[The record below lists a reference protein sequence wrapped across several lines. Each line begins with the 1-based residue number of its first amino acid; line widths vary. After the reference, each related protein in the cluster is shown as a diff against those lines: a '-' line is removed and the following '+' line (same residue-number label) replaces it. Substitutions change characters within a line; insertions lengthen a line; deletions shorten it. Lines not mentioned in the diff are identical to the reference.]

1 MKNNPKLIYL
11 LPNLF
16 TAGSIFIGVISIV
29 EASKGEFISAS
40 WLVLLA
46 LLFDGLDGRVARM
59 TNTTSQFGV
68 EFDSLADV
76 ISFGI
81 APAMLLYFFIGDEFG
96 RFGILVSALYVIFG
110 AIRLARFNISTAK
123 TDPNVFIGLPIP
135 TAAVFISMW
144 ILLFHKYSL
153 EKYGIVLLFFA
164 LGVAILMV
172 SNFRYPSFK
181 KIQLDRPMVF
191 KTMISLVLVISLL
204 YLFSAEGFA
213 LVILLYVLYG
223 PLRAIR
229 TISMRHIKIKHGNQ
243 GRSEKPG
250 SQVDRKP

>member
-1 MKNNPKLIYL
+1 MNNAKLIYI

-16 TAGSIFIGVISIV
+16 TASSIFVGVISIV
-29 EASKGEFISAS
+29 EASKGNFVPAS
-40 WLVLLA
+40 WLILLA
-46 LLFDGLDGRVARM
+46 LVFDGLDGRVARM

-68 EFDSLADV
+68 EFDSLADI

-81 APAMLLYFFIGDEFG
+81 APAMLLYFFIGNEFG

-135 TAAVFISMW
+135 TAAIFVSMW
-144 ILLFHKYSL
+144 ILLFHKYTL
-153 EKYGIVLLFFA
+153 ENYAIVLLFLT
-164 LGVAILMV
+164 LGIAVLMV

-181 KIQLDRPMVF
+181 KVSLDKPMVF
-191 KTMISLVLVISLL
+191 KTMIMLMLTASLL

-213 LVILLYVLYG
+213 IVILGYTLYG
-223 PLRAIR
+223 PLRALYALNLRKI
-229 TISMRHIKIKHGNQ
+229 HIK
-243 GRSEKPG
+243 R
-250 SQVDRKP
+250 

>member
-1 MKNNPKLIYL
+1 MKKSNLIYI

-16 TAGSIFIGVISIV
+16 TASSIFVGVISIV
-29 EASKGEFISAS
+29 EASKGHFILSA

-46 LLFDGLDGRVARM
+46 LVFDGLDGRVARM
-59 TNTTSQFGV
+59 TNTSSQFGV
-68 EFDSLADV
+68 EFDSLADI

-81 APAMLLYFFIGDEFG
+81 APAMLLYFFVGHEFG

-135 TAAVFISMW
+135 TAAVFVSMW
-144 ILLFHKYSL
+144 ILLFHKYTLQDYS
-153 EKYGIVLLFFA
+153 IVLLFLA
-164 LGVAILMV
+164 LGVAVLMV

-181 KIQLDRPMVF
+181 KVELDKPMVF
-191 KTMISLVLVISLL
+191 KTMITLVLIASLL

-213 LVILLYVLYG
+213 LIILAYTLYG
-223 PLRAIR
+223 PIRALRNLSIR
-229 TISMRHIKIKHGNQ
+229 NIKIK
-243 GRSEKPG
+243 R
-250 SQVDRKP
+250 

>member
-1 MKNNPKLIYL
+1 MKKANLIYI

-16 TAGSIFIGVISIV
+16 TASSIFVGVISIV
-29 EASKGEFISAS
+29 EASKGHFVLAS

-46 LLFDGLDGRVARM
+46 LIFDGLDGRVARM

-68 EFDSLADV
+68 EFDSLADI

-81 APAMLLYFFIGDEFG
+81 APAMLLYFFIGHDYG

-123 TDPNVFIGLPIP
+123 TDPSVFIGLPIP
-135 TAAVFISMW
+135 TAAVFVSMW
-144 ILLFHKYSL
+144 VLLFNKYALQSYSIILLFL
-153 EKYGIVLLFFA
+153 A
-164 LGVAILMV
+164 LGVSILMV

-181 KIQLDRPMVF
+181 KVQLDKPMVF
-191 KTMISLVLVISLL
+191 KTMILLVLVASLL

-213 LVILLYVLYG
+213 IIILTYTLYG
-223 PLRAIR
+223 PLRALR
-229 TISMRHIKIKHGNQ
+229 TLNLRNIKIK
-243 GRSEKPG
+243 R
-250 SQVDRKP
+250 

>member
-1 MKNNPKLIYL
+1 MKKANLIYI

-16 TAGSIFIGVISIV
+16 TASSIFVGVISIV
-29 EASKGEFISAS
+29 EASKGNFVLAS
-40 WLVLLA
+40 WLILLA
-46 LLFDGLDGRVARM
+46 LIFDGLDGRIARM

-68 EFDSLADV
+68 EFDSLSDI
-76 ISFGI
+76 ISFDI
-81 APAMLLYFFIGDEFG
+81 TPAMLLYFFIGDEFG

-135 TAAVFISMW
+135 TAAIFVSMW

-153 EKYGIVLLFFA
+153 ESYGIFLLFLT
-164 LGVAILMV
+164 LGVAVLMV

-181 KIQLDRPMVF
+181 KVQLDKPMVF
-191 KTMISLVLVISLL
+191 KTLIILTMIASLL

-213 LVILLYVLYG
+213 IIILGYTLYG
-223 PLRAIR
+223 PLRALR
-229 TISMRHIKIKHGNQ
+229 TLNLRKIKIK
-243 GRSEKPG
+243 R
-250 SQVDRKP
+250 

>member
-1 MKNNPKLIYL
+1 MKNANLIYI

-16 TAGSIFIGVISIV
+16 TASSIFVGVISIV
-29 EASKGEFISAS
+29 EASQGNVVLAS
-40 WLVLLA
+40 WLILLA
-46 LLFDGLDGRVARM
+46 LVFDGLDGRIARM

-68 EFDSLADV
+68 EFDSLADI

-81 APAMLLYFFIGDEFG
+81 APAMLLYFFIGNEFG

-135 TAAVFISMW
+135 TAAIFVSMW
-144 ILLFHKYSL
+144 ILLFQKYTL
-153 EKYGIVLLFFA
+153 EDYGIVLLFLT
-164 LGVAILMV
+164 LGIAVLMV

-181 KIQLDRPMVF
+181 KVSLDKPMVF
-191 KTMISLVLVISLL
+191 KTMIMLMLTASLL

-213 LVILLYVLYG
+213 IVILGYTLYG
-223 PLRAIR
+223 PLRALHTLNLRKIN
-229 TISMRHIKIKHGNQ
+229 IK
-243 GRSEKPG
+243 R
-250 SQVDRKP
+250 

>member
-1 MKNNPKLIYL
+1 MPRPNLLYV

-16 TAGSIFIGVISIV
+16 TASSIFVGVIAIV
-29 EASKGEFISAS
+29 EASKDHFILPS
-40 WLVLLA
+40 WLIFLA
-46 LLFDGLDGRVARM
+46 LIFDGLDGRIARM

-68 EFDSLADV
+68 EFDSLADI

-81 APAMLLYFFIGDEFG
+81 APAMILYFFIGHEFG

-135 TAAVFISMW
+135 TAAIFISMW
-144 ILLFHKYSL
+144 ILLFHKYALEEYSL
-153 EKYGIVLLFFA
+153 VLLILA

-181 KIQLDRPMVF
+181 KVKLDKPMVF
-191 KTMISLVLVISLL
+191 KTMIIAVILASLL

-213 LVILLYVLYG
+213 LIILGYVLYG
-223 PLRAIR
+223 PMRAIKTMSSR
-229 TISMRHIKIKHGNQ
+229 RF
-243 GRSEKPG
+243 G
-250 SQVDRKP
+250 SAKRQD

>member
-1 MKNNPKLIYL
+1 MKKSNLIYI

-16 TAGSIFIGVISIV
+16 TASSIFVGVISIV
-29 EASKGEFISAS
+29 EASKENFVLAS
-40 WLVLLA
+40 WLILLA
-46 LLFDGLDGRVARM
+46 LIFDGLDGRVARM

-68 EFDSLADV
+68 EFDSLADI

-135 TAAVFISMW
+135 TAAVFVSMW
-144 ILLFHKYSL
+144 ILLFNKYAL
-153 EKYGIVLLFFA
+153 EDYSIVLLFFTLA
-164 LGVAILMV
+164 VAVLMV

-181 KIQLDRPMVF
+181 KVELDKPLVF
-191 KTMISLVLVISLL
+191 KTMIVLVIIASLL
-204 YLFSAEGFA
+204 YLFSAEGLA
-213 LVILLYVLYG
+213 IIILAYILYG
-223 PLRAIR
+223 PIRAIR
-229 TISMRHIKIKHGNQ
+229 NKNLRNIKVK
-243 GRSEKPG
+243 R
-250 SQVDRKP
+250 

>member
-1 MKNNPKLIYL
+1 MHKSNLLYV

-16 TAGSIFIGVISIV
+16 TASSIFVGVISIV
-29 EASKGEFISAS
+29 EASKEHFVLAS
-40 WLVLLA
+40 WLILLA
-46 LLFDGLDGRVARM
+46 LIFDGLDGRIARM

-68 EFDSLADV
+68 EFDSLADI

-81 APAMLLYFFIGDEFG
+81 APAMLLYFFIGHEFG

-135 TAAVFISMW
+135 TAAIFLSMW
-144 ILLFHKYSL
+144 ILLFHKYTLQS
-153 EKYGIVLLFFA
+153 YSIVLLLLA

-181 KIQLDRPMVF
+181 KVQLDRPMVF
-191 KTMISLVLVISLL
+191 KTMILFVLVASLL
-204 YLFSAEGFA
+204 YLFAAEGFA
-213 LVILLYVLYG
+213 LIILVYVLYG
-223 PLRAIR
+223 PLRALR
-229 TISMRHIKIKHGNQ
+229 TLNLRKIKIK
-243 GRSEKPG
+243 KP
-250 SQVDRKP
+250 

>member
-1 MKNNPKLIYL
+1 MKNANLIYI

-16 TAGSIFIGVISIV
+16 TASSIFVGVISIV
-29 EASKGEFISAS
+29 EASKGNFFLAS
-40 WLVLLA
+40 WLILLA
-46 LLFDGLDGRVARM
+46 LVFDGLDGRIARM

-68 EFDSLADV
+68 EFDSLADI

-81 APAMLLYFFIGDEFG
+81 APAMLLYFFIGNEFG

-135 TAAVFISMW
+135 TAAIFVSMW
-144 ILLFHKYSL
+144 ILLFHKYTL
-153 EKYGIVLLFFA
+153 TDYGIVLLF
-164 LGVAILMV
+164 LTLVVAVLMV

-181 KIQLDRPMVF
+181 KVNLDKPMVF
-191 KTMISLVLVISLL
+191 KTMIMLMLTASLL

-213 LVILLYVLYG
+213 IVILGYTLYG
-223 PLRAIR
+223 PLRALYALNLRKI
-229 TISMRHIKIKHGNQ
+229 HIK
-243 GRSEKPG
+243 R
-250 SQVDRKP
+250 

>member
-1 MKNNPKLIYL
+1 MNRSNLLYV

-16 TAGSIFIGVISIV
+16 TASSIFVGVISIV
-29 EASKGEFISAS
+29 EASKGNFILAS
-40 WLVLLA
+40 WLILLA
-46 LLFDGLDGRVARM
+46 LIFDGLDGRIARM

-68 EFDSLADV
+68 EFDSLADI

-81 APAMLLYFFIGDEFG
+81 APAMLLYFFVGHDFG

-135 TAAVFISMW
+135 TAAIFVSMW

-153 EKYGIVLLFFA
+153 ENYSIVLLFLA

-181 KIQLDRPMVF
+181 KVKLNKPMVF
-191 KTMISLVLVISLL
+191 RTLIILTIAASLL
-204 YLFSAEGFA
+204 YLFAAEGFA
-213 LVILLYVLYG
+213 LIILAYTLYG
-223 PLRAIR
+223 PIRAIQTLKSR
-229 TISMRHIKIKHGNQ
+229 RFGTTKR
-243 GRSEKPG
+243 
-250 SQVDRKP
+250 

>member
-1 MKNNPKLIYL
+1 MHNRPNLIYI

-16 TAGSIFIGVISIV
+16 TASSIFIGVISIV
-29 EASKGEFISAS
+29 EASKGHFILAS
-40 WLVLLA
+40 WLILLA
-46 LLFDGLDGRVARM
+46 LVFDGLDGRIARM

-68 EFDSLADV
+68 EFDSLADI

-81 APAMLLYFFIGDEFG
+81 APAMLLYFFIGQEFG

-135 TAAVFISMW
+135 TAAIFLSMW
-144 ILLFHKYSL
+144 ILLFNKYTL
-153 EKYGIVLLFFA
+153 EQYSIILLFLT
-164 LGVAILMV
+164 LGISVLMV

-181 KIQLDRPMVF
+181 KVKLDRPMVF
-191 KTMISLVLVISLL
+191 KTMIVVVMLASLL

-213 LVILLYVLYG
+213 LIILTYVLYG
-223 PLRAIR
+223 PIRALR
-229 TISMRHIKIKHGNQ
+229 TINLRKIKIKHQ
-243 GRSEKPG
+243 
-250 SQVDRKP
+250 D

>member
-1 MKNNPKLIYL
+1 MKKANLIYI

-16 TAGSIFIGVISIV
+16 TASSIFVGVISIV
-29 EASKGEFISAS
+29 EASKGHFILAS
-40 WLVLLA
+40 WLILLA
-46 LLFDGLDGRVARM
+46 LIFDGLDGRVARM

-68 EFDSLADV
+68 EFDSLADI

-81 APAMLLYFFIGDEFG
+81 APAMLLYFFVGHEFG

-135 TAAVFISMW
+135 TAAVFVSMW
-144 ILLFHKYSL
+144 ILLFNKYSL
-153 EKYGIVLLFFA
+153 QDYSIVLLFLA

-181 KIQLDRPMVF
+181 KVELDKPMVF
-191 KTMISLVLVISLL
+191 KTMIVLVLVASLI

-213 LVILLYVLYG
+213 IIILAYTLYG
-223 PLRAIR
+223 PLRALR
-229 TISMRHIKIKHGNQ
+229 TLTLRNIKIK
-243 GRSEKPG
+243 R
-250 SQVDRKP
+250 

>member
-1 MKNNPKLIYL
+1 MPKPNLIYI

-16 TAGSIFIGVISIV
+16 TASSIFIGVISIV
-29 EASKGEFISAS
+29 EASKEHFILAS
-40 WLVLLA
+40 WLILLA
-46 LLFDGLDGRVARM
+46 LVFDGLDGRIARM

-68 EFDSLADV
+68 EFDSLADI

-81 APAMLLYFFIGDEFG
+81 APAMLLYFFIGNEFG

-135 TAAVFISMW
+135 TAAIFISMW
-144 ILLFHKYSL
+144 ILLFN
-153 EKYGIVLLFFA
+153 KYGLEAYSIVLLFLA
-164 LGVAILMV
+164 LGVSVLMV

-181 KIQLDRPMVF
+181 KVKLDRPMVF
-191 KTMISLVLVISLL
+191 KTMIVALMLASLL

-213 LVILLYVLYG
+213 LIILIYVLYG
-223 PLRAIR
+223 PIRALR
-229 TISMRHIKIKHGNQ
+229 TINLRKIKIKRQ
-243 GRSEKPG
+243 
-250 SQVDRKP
+250 D

>member
-1 MKNNPKLIYL
+1 MNRSNLLYV

-16 TAGSIFIGVISIV
+16 TASSIFVGVISIV
-29 EASKGEFISAS
+29 EASKGNFVLAS
-40 WLVLLA
+40 WLILLA
-46 LLFDGLDGRVARM
+46 LIFDGLDGRIARM

-68 EFDSLADV
+68 EFDSLADI

-81 APAMLLYFFIGDEFG
+81 APAMLLYFFVGHDFG

-135 TAAVFISMW
+135 TAAIFVSMW
-144 ILLFHKYSL
+144 ILLFHKYTL
-153 EKYGIVLLFFA
+153 ENYSIMLLILA
-164 LGVAILMV
+164 LGVAVLMV

-181 KIQLDRPMVF
+181 KVKLDKPMVF
-191 KTMISLVLVISLL
+191 KTMIIAVILASLL

-213 LVILLYVLYG
+213 LIILLYVLYG
-223 PLRAIR
+223 PLRALNTIR
-229 TISMRHIKIKHGNQ
+229 SRRFGPAKRQDK
-243 GRSEKPG
+243 
-250 SQVDRKP
+250 VDSFK

>member
-1 MKNNPKLIYL
+1 MKKSNLIYI

-16 TAGSIFIGVISIV
+16 TASSIFVGVISIV
-29 EASKGEFISAS
+29 EASKGHFILAS

-46 LLFDGLDGRVARM
+46 LVFDALDGRVARM

-68 EFDSLADV
+68 EFDSLADI

-81 APAMLLYFFIGDEFG
+81 APAMLLYFFIGHEFG

-135 TAAVFISMW
+135 TAAVFLSMW
-144 ILLFHKYSL
+144 VLLFNKYTLQEYSIILLFL
-153 EKYGIVLLFFA
+153 A
-164 LGVAILMV
+164 LGVALLMV

-181 KIQLDRPMVF
+181 KVELDKPMVF
-191 KTMISLVLVISLL
+191 KSMIILVLIASLL
-204 YLFSAEGFA
+204 YLFSVEGFA
-213 LVILLYVLYG
+213 IIILAYTLYG
-223 PLRAIR
+223 PLRALR
-229 TISMRHIKIKHGNQ
+229 TLNLRSIKIK
-243 GRSEKPG
+243 K
-250 SQVDRKP
+250 

>member
-1 MKNNPKLIYL
+1 MKKAHLIYI

-16 TAGSIFIGVISIV
+16 TASSIFVGVISIV
-29 EASKGEFISAS
+29 EASKEHFILAS

-46 LLFDGLDGRVARM
+46 LVFDGLDGRVARM

-68 EFDSLADV
+68 EFDSLADI

-81 APAMLLYFFIGDEFG
+81 APAMLLYFFVGHTYG

-135 TAAVFISMW
+135 TAAVFVSMW
-144 ILLFHKYSL
+144 VLLFHKYTL
-153 EKYGIVLLFFA
+153 EAYSITLLFLA
-164 LGVAILMV
+164 LGVAVLMV

-181 KIQLDRPMVF
+181 KIQLDKPMVF
-191 KTMISLVLVISLL
+191 KTMILLVLVASLL
-204 YLFSAEGFA
+204 YLYSAEGFA
-213 LVILLYVLYG
+213 LIILAYTLYG
-223 PLRAIR
+223 PLRALR
-229 TISMRHIKIKHGNQ
+229 TLSLRKIKIK
-243 GRSEKPG
+243 R
-250 SQVDRKP
+250 

>member
-1 MKNNPKLIYL
+1 MKKANLIYI

-16 TAGSIFIGVISIV
+16 TASSIFVGVISIV
-29 EASKGEFISAS
+29 EASKDHFVLAS

-46 LLFDGLDGRVARM
+46 LIFDGLDGRVARM

-68 EFDSLADV
+68 EFDSLADI

-81 APAMLLYFFIGDEFG
+81 APAMLLYFFVGYEFG

-135 TAAVFISMW
+135 TAAMFVSMW
-144 ILLFHKYSL
+144 VLLFHKYTLQEYS
-153 EKYGIVLLFFA
+153 VTLLFLA
-164 LGVAILMV
+164 LGVAVLMV

-181 KIQLDRPMVF
+181 KVTLDKPMVF
-191 KTMISLVLVISLL
+191 KTMILLVLVSSLL

-213 LVILLYVLYG
+213 VIILAYTLYG
-223 PLRAIR
+223 PIVALKHLN
-229 TISMRHIKIKHGNQ
+229 MRKIKIK
-243 GRSEKPG
+243 R
-250 SQVDRKP
+250 

>member
-1 MKNNPKLIYL
+1 MNKSNLIYI

-16 TAGSIFIGVISIV
+16 TASSIFVGVISIV
-29 EASKGEFISAS
+29 EASKGHFILAS

-46 LLFDGLDGRVARM
+46 LVFDGLDGRVARM

-68 EFDSLADV
+68 EFDSLADI

-81 APAMLLYFFIGDEFG
+81 APAMLLYFYIGHDYG

-135 TAAVFISMW
+135 TAAVFVSMW
-144 ILLFHKYSL
+144 VLLFHKYTL
-153 EKYGIVLLFFA
+153 EDYSIALLFLA
-164 LGVAILMV
+164 LGVAVLMV

-181 KIQLDRPMVF
+181 KIQLDKPMVF
-191 KTMISLVLVISLL
+191 KTMILLMLTASLL

-213 LVILLYVLYG
+213 LIILLYTLYG
-223 PLRAIR
+223 PIRALRNLNLR
-229 TISMRHIKIKHGNQ
+229 KIKIK
-243 GRSEKPG
+243 R
-250 SQVDRKP
+250 

>member
-1 MKNNPKLIYL
+1 
-11 LPNLF
+11 
-16 TAGSIFIGVISIV
+16 VISIV
-29 EASKGEFISAS
+29 EASKGHFVLSA

-46 LLFDGLDGRVARM
+46 LIFDGLDGRVARM

-68 EFDSLADV
+68 EFDSLADI

-81 APAMLLYFFIGDEFG
+81 APAMLLYFYVGHKFG

-135 TAAVFISMW
+135 TAAVFVSMW
-144 ILLFHKYSL
+144 
-153 EKYGIVLLFFA
+153 VLLFNKYTLQDYSIALLFLA

-181 KIQLDRPMVF
+181 KVQLDRPMVF
-191 KTMISLVLVISLL
+191 KTMIVLVLVASLL

-213 LVILLYVLYG
+213 IIILAYTLYG
-223 PLRAIR
+223 PLRALR
-229 TISMRHIKIKHGNQ
+229 TLNLRNIKMK
-243 GRSEKPG
+243 R
-250 SQVDRKP
+250 

>member
-1 MKNNPKLIYL
+1 M
-11 LPNLF
+11 
-16 TAGSIFIGVISIV
+16 V
-29 EASKGEFISAS
+29 EASKGHFILAS
-40 WLVLLA
+40 WLILLA
-46 LLFDGLDGRVARM
+46 LIFDGLDGRVARM

-68 EFDSLADV
+68 EFDSLADI

-81 APAMLLYFFIGDEFG
+81 APAMLLYFFIGHEFG

-135 TAAVFISMW
+135 TAAVFVSMW
-144 ILLFHKYSL
+144 ILLFNKYTLQDYS
-153 EKYGIVLLFFA
+153 IVLLFLA

-181 KIQLDRPMVF
+181 KVQLDKPMVF
-191 KTMISLVLVISLL
+191 KTMILLVLIASLL

-213 LVILLYVLYG
+213 IIILAYTLYG
-223 PLRAIR
+223 PIRALRNLSIR
-229 TISMRHIKIKHGNQ
+229 NIRI
-243 GRSEKPG
+243 R
-250 SQVDRKP
+250 R